1 MAGMCVFMGLGNRR
15 KGAGQDLPSGTSLSV
30 VGPLCISPVPS
41 WVLSAQLLRCVQT
54 FRVPVSSAPVLQ
66 QDFSFL
72 IFNKLTFFF
81 FALAVHEYEFSLSF
95 SL

>member
-1 MAGMCVFMGLGNRR
+1 MCVFMGLGNRR
-15 KGAGQDLPSGTSLSV
+15 KGAGQDLPSGTSLSAL
-30 VGPLCISPVPS
+30 GPLCISPVPS

-54 FRVPVSSAPVLQ
+54 FRVPVNSAPVLQ

-72 IFNKLTFFF
+72 IFNKLFL